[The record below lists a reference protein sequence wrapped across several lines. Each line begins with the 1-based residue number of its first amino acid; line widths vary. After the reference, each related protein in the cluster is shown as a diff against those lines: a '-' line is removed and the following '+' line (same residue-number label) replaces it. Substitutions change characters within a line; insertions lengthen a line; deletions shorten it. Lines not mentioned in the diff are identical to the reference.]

1 MARSAILPSN
11 LRDPGG
17 IDRLER
23 GAMCEFAKRMR
34 KIAKAYTEALESI
47 PVDLVINKR
56 YAFLLDAVTLSN
68 TFGQLDRVVD
78 GILLEGGM
86 RDNWFVT
93 GFAEVAY
100 QRGTG
105 QAYANLSQ
113 QSDVYKA
120 GSQSLANLLRSRPY
134 QDRIALVRARV
145 FEEMKGLSGNT
156 KASMGRVLADGI
168 GRGRNPRD
176 IAKALREQSGIE
188 ARRANLIARTEI
200 GTAHRRARLDEADE
214 AMEEYN
220 MRTLEMHLS
229 ALSPTTRPTH
239 AARHAKLY
247 TTDEVRDWY
256 SVDANS
262 INCKC
267 GQVSVLVDKDNNP
280 VVPSIIERAKRM
292 RSLVD
297 E

>member
-11 LRDPGG
+11 MRDPGG

-23 GAMCEFAKRMR
+23 GAMREFARRMR
-34 KIAKAYTEALESI
+34 KVREAYVDALNRF
-47 PVDLVINKR
+47 PVEPVINKR
-56 YAFLLDAVTLSN
+56 YAFLLDPLILSN
-68 TFGQLDRVVD
+68 AFGQLDRIVD
-78 GILLEGGM
+78 GILLDGSM
-86 RDNWFVT
+86 QDNWFVT

-113 QSDVYKA
+113 QSETYKG

-134 QDRIALVRARV
+134 QDRISLVRARV

-156 KASMGRVLADGI
+156 KANMGRILADGI
-168 GRGRNPRD
+168 GRGKNPRE
-176 IAKALREQSGIE
+176 IAKTLREQAGIE

-200 GTAHRRARLDEADE
+200 GTALRRARWDEAE
-214 AMEEYN
+214 QAREEYGIRN
-220 MRTLEMHLS
+220 MLMHLS
-229 ALSPTTRPTH
+229 ALSSATRPSH
-239 AARHAKLY
+239 AARHGKLY
-247 TTDEVRDWY
+247 EIDEVRDWY
-256 SVDANS
+256 ADGQSY
-262 INCKC
+262 NCKC
-267 GQVSVLVDKDNNP
+267 SQVEILVDKDGNP

-292 RSLVD
+292 RSQMD